1 MIRFLTPLGTSLCLI
16 LLASCGGSGGSD
28 VSGIDGSGAPVATS
42 TQGTIDGFGSVI
54 VNGVRYN
61 SDKAQILINGEM
73 AMEENLQVGYQVN
86 LIGSIAKNG
95 SASADKI
102 EFTPNIVG
110 VISAKNNNTLV
121 VMGHHIEI
129 NNDTIFDVKIVPRGL
144 QGLAPG
150 TRILVSGSL
159 TSDGNISATRI
170 EFANNSL
177 QQLQGFVR
185 NLDSMNMTFQLN
197 QQQISYAGA
206 NLNLGNQNLR
216 NGLLVSVRGIQDNNQ
231 LFQATQVNR
240 LTTEFSNNIKSASI
254 EGYITRF
261 GSPTDFE
268 VAGINVTTNAQ
279 TRYDNGETQNLFLG
293 VKVEVEGK
301 IDNNGKLLA
310 DEIEFEHKI
319 NNKIAGNITSI
330 ALNNSNGFGITT
342 GTLAVDGT
350 SIRTSTST
358 RYEDKGDSRIKR
370 FNLSSLQ
377 VGDAVEVTGY
387 SSDAGFIAT
396 KIEREEGDDNEPEER
411 ELEGIITSISSD
423 SFTLF
428 GRKILTDENTQY
440 RDAEGTLISAASFF
454 TIAFGKRVEVKGI
467 ALGNDFLAIRITID
481 EDDKGKN
488 QFKL

>member
-1 MIRFLTPLGTSLCLI
+1 MIRFLTNLGTALCVI

-42 TQGTIDGFGSVI
+42 THGTIDGFGSVI

-73 AMEENLQVGYQVN
+73 AMEENLQVGYQVS
-86 LIGSIAKNG
+86 LTGSIAKDG
-95 SASADKI
+95 SATADKI
-102 EFTPNIVG
+102 EFTPNLVG
-110 VISAKNNNTLV
+110 TISAKTNNTLV
-121 VMGHHIEI
+121 VMGQSIKI
-129 NNDTIFDVKIVPRGL
+129 NNDTIFAADISPRGL
-144 QGLAPG
+144 QGLMPG
-150 TRILVSGSL
+150 ARILVSGSL
-159 TSDGNISATRI
+159 SADGSISATRI
-170 EFANNSL
+170 ELANYSS
-177 QQLQGFVR
+177 QQLLGFVR
-185 NLDSMNMTFQLN
+185 DLNSMNMTFQLN

-216 NGLLVSVRGIQDNNQ
+216 NGLLVSVRGMQDNNQ

-240 LTTEFSNNIKSASI
+240 IATEFSNNIKSASI

-261 GSPTDFE
+261 GSIKDFE
-268 VAGINVTTNAQ
+268 VSGINITTNAQ
-279 TRYDNGETQNLFLG
+279 TRYDNGDANSLLLG
-293 VKVEVEGK
+293 TKVEVEGK
-301 IDNNGKLLA
+301 IDNSGKLLA
-310 DEIEFEHKI
+310 EEIEFEHKI
-319 NNKIAGNITSI
+319 NNKIAGKITNIT
-330 ALNNSNGFGITT
+330 LNNNSGFNIVT
-342 GTLAVDGT
+342 GTLEVDGT
-350 SIRTSTST
+350 SIRTNIST
-358 RYEDKGDSRIKR
+358 RYEDKGNNRIKR

-377 VGDAVEVTGY
+377 IGDSVEVTGY

-396 KIEREEGDDNEPEER
+396 KIEREESNDNEPTER

-428 GRKILTDENTQY
+428 GRKISTDENTQY
-440 RDAEGTLISAASFF
+440 RDAEEKPISAVNFF

-467 ALGNDFLAIRITID
+467 ALGNDFLATRVSID